1 MEPWACIESVAIP
14 GGVKT
19 LALVRRGDDYGI
31 SVDDNELMA
40 TDLHGSEDA
49 FADLACDRLPSLHDA
64 RILVGGLGM
73 GFTLARVLQRV
84 GPDAQITVSEL
95 VPDVVRWHD
104 EVLGDGVGHPLRD
117 PRVQV
122 VVGDVYAL
130 MEAPERRW
138 NAILLDVD
146 NGPAAFTRQANG
158 SLYTNVGLKRARM
171 ALEPGG
177 LLGVWS
183 SAPYRFFTRRLRK
196 SGFDVEVLRHQEPD
210 ESGEGL
216 ETHVLWMARRR

>member
-1 MEPWACIESVAIP
+1 MEPWACIERVAIP

-49 FADLACDRLPSLHDA
+49 FAELACDRLESLHDA

-73 GFTLARVLQRV
+73 GFTLATLLQRV
-84 GPDAQITVSEL
+84 GPHAKITVSEL
-95 VPDVVRWHD
+95 VPEVVRWH
-104 EVLGDGVGHPLRD
+104 EEFVGEGVGHPLRD
-117 PRVQV
+117 PRVEV
-122 VVGDVYAL
+122 VIGDVYDL
-130 MEAPERRW
+130 MADPPTRW

-158 SLYTNVGLKRARM
+158 SLYTNIGLKRARL
-171 ALEPGG
+171 ALEPRGI
-177 LLGVWS
+177 LGVWS

-196 SGFDVEVLRHQEPD
+196 NGFDAEVIRHQEPD
-210 ESGEGL
+210 ESGNGI